1 MRAADLAAPRLY
13 AGYEMGYYCVRIK
26 GDIEL
31 ATLLPLQAKGYRLRF
46 LQQANNLN
54 YYAEQIAAHSKA
66 IVKLN
71 KVLDKLDRLL
81 SQRKLNEFKG

>member
-31 ATLLPLQAKGYRLRF
+31 ATLLPLQALGYRLRF
-46 LQQANNLN
+46 LQPPASHPVLLKRR
-54 YYAEQIAAHSKA
+54 ASK
-66 IVKLN
+66 
-71 KVLDKLDRLL
+71 
-81 SQRKLNEFKG
+81 